1 MEEDYKPLV
10 SVAVVTYN
18 SSKTVVETLD
28 SIYNQTYPNLELIVS
43 DDCSPDNTA
52 EICTDWIEAHKDRFV
67 RTELLTFEKNTGVSA
82 NMNRGADA
90 CKGEWVKD
98 IAGDDVLLPDC
109 VETYV
114 DYVLEHPD
122 AVCVFAKVE
131 VFGGDEDTR
140 KTVENR
146 FSLEE
151 EFFSWSIEK
160 QYDYITLESGCI
172 PAATAFYNRAK
183 VIALG
188 IRNDERI
195 PFLEDSPK
203 WINFLKAGVHF
214 DFINKVTAKY
224 RLSDNSLWRH
234 TPEKFTKS
242 VQQAYIY
249 YRFPNDF
256 KKGNKKRAILRWI
269 VAQKIVHDN
278 SIVWRIICRLYRT
291 LFKAVL

>member
-1 MEEDYKPLV
+1 MPLV

-28 SIYNQTYPNLELIVS
+28 SIFNQTYPNLELIVS
-43 DDCSPDNTA
+43 DDCSPDNTV
-52 EICTDWIEAHKDRFV
+52 EICREWIEAHKERFV
-67 RTELLTFEKNTGVSA
+67 RTEMLTVEKNTGVSA

-114 DYVLEHPD
+114 EYVREHPD
-122 AVCVFAKVE
+122 AVYVFAKVE
-131 VFGGDEDTR
+131 VFGGDEDA
-140 KTVENR
+140 KKSVEEI
-146 FSLEE
+146 FSIEK
-151 EFFSWSIEK
+151 EFFSWPIEK
-160 QYDYITLESGCI
+160 QYDYITLIRGCI

-203 WINFLKAGVHF
+203 WISLLKAGVRF
-214 DFINKVTAKY
+214 NYINKETVKY
-224 RLSDNSLWRH
+224 RLSESSLWRH

-242 VQQAYIY
+242 VAKCYIY

-256 KKGNKKRAILRWI
+256 KKRSKKLAVLRWI
-269 VAQKIVHDN
+269 RSQKTIHGN
-278 SIVWRIICRLYRT
+278 SIVWRIICKLYKTIFR
-291 LFKAVL
+291 VY